1 MLEDVTGVKASVW
14 GAFLF
19 SFTSTLQKGSPNILR
34 ESSMYAALIALRSP
48 MSGEA
53 NRILDI
59 CDIGKPPLTHKSL
72 ITFIHLMKRHVDLLS
87 SDNYLSKFEM
97 YLDQVDQLRTNYNYR
112 DNSRRKKI
120 TETYVAVILID
131 KKYTFQK
138 KEIYISMYFHI

>member
-1 MLEDVTGVKASVW
+1 
-14 GAFLF
+14 
-19 SFTSTLQKGSPNILR
+19 
-34 ESSMYAALIALRSP
+34 

-138 KEIYISMYFHI
+138 KRNIHFNVFSYLTCYEIY